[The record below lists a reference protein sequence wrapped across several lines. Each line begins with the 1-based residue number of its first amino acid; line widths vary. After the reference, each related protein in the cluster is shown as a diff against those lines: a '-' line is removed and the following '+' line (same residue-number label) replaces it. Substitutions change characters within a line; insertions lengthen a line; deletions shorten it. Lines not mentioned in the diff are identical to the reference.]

1 MEFWMKLIEVLETK
15 NQEARDNLYSNCT
28 HVSGDF
34 WLFEGETFALND
46 GIKFQLVG
54 EEALQGLGDLS
65 GSEIKKMVVEMYGV
79 DKQND
84 SFEAAL
90 RPAIEYLKGRHP
102 HCSIIVTSL
111 HAELLEGV
119 EVINEQGIDQGE

>member
-1 MEFWMKLIEVLETK
+1 MEFWIKLIEVLETK

-28 HVSGDF
+28 HVGNDF

-65 GSEIKKMVVEMYGV
+65 GSEIKKMVIEMYGV
-79 DKQND
+79 DKCFLN
-84 SFEAAL
+84 
-90 RPAIEYLKGRHP
+90 
-102 HCSIIVTSL
+102 
-111 HAELLEGV
+111 
-119 EVINEQGIDQGE
+119 